1 VFSGGSVAQFT
12 VFGDGD
18 EVMQVLQ
25 LLFLGHIGSES
36 TLSAKPLHRTYLPP
50 AKIVTVHRILVW
62 AALLV
67 SLRPLMADTAVV
79 LPLFNYTK
87 SSSLDWIGESVAKR
101 VRESLASEGLLLA
114 SREDRTEVYHRLSIR
129 PNVVLTRATI
139 FKIGQS
145 LDASQVVFGQ
155 FELTPAAG
163 TDPQAA
169 LHGTLRLTGFLIDL
183 KHMRLGPTFTAE
195 GPMTDLSVLQT
206 RVAWLVLHYLSP
218 KLPITEAEFMRALPP
233 VRVDAL
239 ESYIRGLLSSSD
251 DVKIKLFTQ
260 ATKIDDHYS
269 EPAFQLGRLYFRK
282 KAYRDSS
289 LWFSKVAS
297 TDSHYMEAMFFLG
310 LCRFY
315 QGDYES
321 AIKQFQTV
329 ADSVP
334 LNEVFNNLGAAESRL
349 DKPDA
354 TDSFKKALEGD
365 EADPDYWF
373 NVGLMLWK
381 QGKFAEA
388 KEKFTAVLE
397 RNPQDQE
404 ASDMLGRSM
413 RLEGAKASTP
423 SPKERVKS
431 TFEQAMFLQLKAA
444 LKEK

>member
-1 VFSGGSVAQFT
+1 
-12 VFGDGD
+12 
-18 EVMQVLQ
+18 
-25 LLFLGHIGSES
+25 
-36 TLSAKPLHRTYLPP
+36 
-50 AKIVTVHRILVW
+50 
-62 AALLV
+62 
-67 SLRPLMADTAVV
+67 MADTVVV

-87 SSSLDWIGESVAKR
+87 SPNLDWIGESVAER

-129 PNVVLTRATI
+129 SNAILTRATI
-139 FKIGQS
+139 LKIGQS

-155 FELTPAAG
+155 YELSTAAAPAAPNQ
-163 TDPQAA
+163 TAASVDPQAA
-169 LHGTLRLTGFLIDL
+169 LHGTLRLTGFIIDL
-183 KHMRLGPTFTAE
+183 KHMRLGPTFSAD

-206 RVAWLVLHYLSP
+206 KIAWLVLHYLSP
-218 KLPITEAEFMRALPP
+218 KLSITEAEFMRTRPP

-239 ESYIRGLLSSSD
+239 ESYIRGLLATSD
-251 DVKIKLFTQ
+251 DIKIKLFTQ
-260 ATKIDDHYS
+260 ATKIDEHYS

-297 TDSHYMEAMFFLG
+297 TDSHYTEAMFFLG

-329 ADSVP
+329 ASSVP
-334 LNEVFNNLGAAESRL
+334 LNEVFNNLGAAQSRL
-349 DKPDA
+349 DKPEA
-354 TDSFKKALEGD
+354 LDSFRKALEGD

-381 QGKFAEA
+381 QGQFPAA

-404 ASDMLGRSM
+404 ASDMLGRTT
-413 RLEGAKASTP
+413 RKEAANANTP
-423 SPKERVKS
+423 SPKVRVKS
-431 TFEQAMFLQLKAA
+431 TFEETMFLQLKAA
-444 LKEK
+444 LKGK

>member
-1 VFSGGSVAQFT
+1 
-12 VFGDGD
+12 
-18 EVMQVLQ
+18 
-25 LLFLGHIGSES
+25 
-36 TLSAKPLHRTYLPP
+36 
-50 AKIVTVHRILVW
+50 
-62 AALLV
+62 
-67 SLRPLMADTAVV
+67 MADTAVV

-87 SSSLDWIGESVAKR
+87 SPNLDWIGESVAER
-101 VRESLASEGLLLA
+101 IRESLASEGLLLV
-114 SREDRTEVYHRLSIR
+114 SREDRMEVYHRLSIR
-129 PNVVLTRATI
+129 PTAILTRATI

-145 LDASQVVFGQ
+145 VDASQVIFGQ
-155 FELTPAAG
+155 YELTPAALPVPAAAAPAAPAS
-163 TDPQAA
+163 TDASQTAAPDPKAA
-169 LHGTLRLTGFLIDL
+169 LHGTLRLTGFVIDL
-183 KHMRLGPTFTAE
+183 KHMRLGPTFSAD
-195 GPMTDLSVLQT
+195 GPMTDLSVIQT
-206 RVAWLVLHYLSP
+206 KVAWLVLHYLSP
-218 KLPITEAEFMRALPP
+218 KLSISEEDFMRTRPP

-239 ESYIRGLLSSSD
+239 ESYIRGLLATSD

-282 KAYRDSS
+282 KLYRDSS
-289 LWFSKVAS
+289 LWFSKVAG
-297 TDSHYMEAMFFLG
+297 TDSHHMEAMFFLG

-334 LNEVFNNLGAAESRL
+334 LNEVFNNLGAAQSRL

-354 TDSFKKALEGD
+354 LESFKKALEGD

-381 QGKFAEA
+381 QGQFAAA
-388 KEKFTAVLE
+388 KAKFTAVLE

-413 RLEGAKASTP
+413 RGEAPKANVA

-431 TFEQAMFLQLKAA
+431 TFEETMFLQLKAE
-444 LKEK
+444 LKQK